1 MSSPS
6 LSLRSLIQE
15 MMGLLLRVV
24 WFVWEQ
30 FSNVS
35 TQDMF
40 LTIGSYRYEMFNQE
54 QFVTSYLFRL
64 HAVIFLKKY
73 QFFFFF
79 ILSSNIKIE
88 HKLKSISVE
97 DNKRIT
103 HTR

>member
-6 LSLRSLIQE
+6 LFLRSLIQE

-64 HAVIFLKKY
+64 HAVIFFLK
-73 QFFFFF
+73 
-79 ILSSNIKIE
+79 NIKTYYNFFLSFE
-88 HKLKSISVE
+88 FKYHE
-97 DNKRIT
+97 N
-103 HTR
+103 

>member
-1 MSSPS
+1 
-6 LSLRSLIQE
+6 
-15 MMGLLLRVV
+15 
-24 WFVWEQ
+24 
-30 FSNVS
+30 
-35 TQDMF
+35 MF

-64 HAVIFLKKY
+64 HAVIFLKNIKTY
-73 QFFFFF
+73 YNFFYL
-79 ILSSNIKIE
+79 LSSNIMKIE